1 MTGGE
6 TGGNEPGPGSSISAS
21 LRVNDQSERVEA
33 QAPATLTFDASDS
46 AYADAEGNAFTYQFV
61 FGDEASSEEYL
72 APTTEAVVTHEYE
85 AAGTYTAY
93 VIVVDEFG
101 NSAESNEVMIETTIL
116 ITVGGDNGT
125 VAQLT
130 VDETSGP
137 APLQVVF
144 DGSQSFTSEG
154 ETITEYCFDFDDG
167 EAPQCGTEDT
177 ATYVYTRPGSYEP
190 SLTVTASDESTA
202 TAKATVSVG
211 GTGSNPSTPNQPAA
225 STGGGSGAL
234 GGLLLLP
241 LLGFGLARRRG

>member
-1 MTGGE
+1 MTVTASHKCINSLQYGFDLGDGTVTPPSSDATVLHRYQEAGDYLVTVTVTDPEGSMDTASHSITVTGGE

-61 FGDEASSEEYL
+61 FGDEASSEEYS

-125 VAQLT
+125 FLACSNILLTQAQKDALRSFLVADRRRVGVRDRELDL
-130 VDETSGP
+130 V
-137 APLQVVF
+137 QVVHGPHLLGIVHLF
-144 DGSQSFTSEG
+144 RRR
-154 ETITEYCFDFDDG
+154 
-167 EAPQCGTEDT
+167 
-177 ATYVYTRPGSYEP
+177 V
-190 SLTVTASDESTA
+190 
-202 TAKATVSVG
+202 
-211 GTGSNPSTPNQPAA
+211 GSNI
-225 STGGGSGAL
+225 
-234 GGLLLLP
+234 
-241 LLGFGLARRRG
+241 R